1 MKVILTFAN
10 QGINDTSTQIIKEW
24 FEDLQKDTDREH
36 PTPVRFA
43 TNIEVT
49 E

>member
-1 MKVILTFAN
+1 MKIILTFAN

-24 FEDLQKDTDREH
+24 IEDLMQSEDREN
-36 PTPVRFA
+36 PSPLRFA
-43 TNIEVT
+43 THIEVA